1 MNKKR
6 LLLPLLLL
14 ATTLATLG
22 QTLQGRFCDEGGNPL
37 EFVNVVALQPADS
50 TFVQGT
56 VTATD
61 GRFSLNG
68 LPEGNYLLRATSVGY
83 APFYLLCHPGELGT
97 LTLQADGG
105 EPVFYVKVSASRVT
119 VLTEEE
125 FLEKH
130 PAES

>member
-50 TFVQGT
+50 AFVQGT

-68 LPEGNYLLRATSVGY
+68 L
-83 APFYLLCHPGELGT
+83 
-97 LTLQADGG
+97 
-105 EPVFYVKVSASRVT
+105 SASDLQPLRGGV
-119 VLTEEE
+119 
-125 FLEKH
+125 
-130 PAES
+130 

>member
-1 MNKKR
+1 MDFLNNT
-6 LLLPLLLL
+6 LCLLPDDWFNILHLTED
-14 ATTLATLG
+14 A
-22 QTLQGRFCDEGGNPL
+22 
-37 EFVNVVALQPADS
+37 
-50 TFVQGT
+50 
-56 VTATD
+56 
-61 GRFSLNG
+61 
-68 LPEGNYLLRATSVGY
+68 
-83 APFYLLCHPGELGT
+83 